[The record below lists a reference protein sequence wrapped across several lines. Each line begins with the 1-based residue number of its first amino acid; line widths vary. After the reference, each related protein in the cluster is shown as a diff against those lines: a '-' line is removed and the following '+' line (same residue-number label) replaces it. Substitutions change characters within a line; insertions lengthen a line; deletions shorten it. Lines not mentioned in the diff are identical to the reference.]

1 MDREERRRPTTGAE
15 ADGSR
20 VLVTLLF
27 TDLVGSTEL
36 AAELGDRR
44 WRSLLERHHETVRE
58 LLQRF
63 RGREVDCSGDGFFAT
78 FETATH
84 AVCCGFSL
92 TRSLWELGLRVR
104 VGLHTGECER
114 LGEKVS
120 GVAVHTAARLS
131 RLARPHEVL
140 VTSTVKDVVSGSGLR
155 FEERGTHVLK
165 GLPGTWQLFAAV
177 GREPDEV
184 RGPVGREPV
193 HAARRP
199 ARPARRT
206 PLETGRGVA

>member
-1 MDREERRRPTTGAE
+1 MDREELHRPTTGAE
-15 ADGSR
+15 DDASR

-44 WRSLLERHHETVRE
+44 WRGLLERHHATVRD

-84 AVCCGFSL
+84 GVTCGFSL
-92 TRSLWELGLRVR
+92 SQALWALGLPVR

-114 LGEKVS
+114 FGEKVS
-120 GVAVHTAARLS
+120 GVAVHAAARVA
-131 RLARPHEVL
+131 RVARPHEVL
-140 VTSTVKDVVSGSGLR
+140 VTSTVRDVVAGSGLQ
-155 FEERGTHVLK
+155 FEERGAHALK
-165 GLPGTWQLFAAV
+165 GLPGVWQLFAAV
-177 GREPDEV
+177 GRDTGEV
-184 RGPVGREPV
+184 RAV
-193 HAARRP
+193 HSTSRP
-199 ARPARRT
+199 ARPVRR
-206 PLETGRGVA
+206 PLEVRRGVA